1 MNMKDK
7 NDEIDIIEILSV
19 IWSSKFFIAS
29 LTFLFL
35 FFSVLYSI
43 SLTNIYTSSALL
55 QINDSNEN
63 DGLSS
68 LNSQFGG
75 FASIAGISLPSS
87 GPNKSDYA
95 IETIKSRDF
104 VRHLLQFKGVTENL
118 IAAKSFDRPSKKIIY
133 DSNTYDSVSN
143 KWVREVPLERE
154 KIPSYLEI
162 YPIYNDLLNV
172 SVDSESGFIYLSFSH
187 LSPIFAKDFLDLV
200 IDELN
205 AISKIKDLEESGL
218 ALDFLQDQL
227 LTVQQTD
234 MRKTLN
240 AMVETQL
247 KTKML
252 VNVRKD
258 YLVSAIDSSFIPEIR
273 SSPSR
278 LIICVLGAFF
288 GIVFSILIVLMRF
301 FTFSKSK

>member
-143 KWVREVPLERE
+143 KWVREVPLGRE

-301 FTFSKSK
+301 FTFSKS